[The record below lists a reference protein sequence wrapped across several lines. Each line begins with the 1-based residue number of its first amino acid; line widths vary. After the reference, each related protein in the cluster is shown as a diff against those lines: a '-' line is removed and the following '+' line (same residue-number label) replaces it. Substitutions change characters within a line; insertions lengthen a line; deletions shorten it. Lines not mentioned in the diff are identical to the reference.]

1 MFVRLRRIRRSQQV
15 EIKLYNQKRSIFM
28 IAFEAEVP
36 LFLLIGFTVVAILS
50 FVALVMLFIRCRNVN
65 LLFFLMQLLF
75 LVLTFKW
82 LFGLI
87 TVADNHPMLTEE
99 CSLRVGLAGIC
110 WTISTL
116 FMFIGIYRITRKK
129 EK

>member
-1 MFVRLRRIRRSQQV
+1 
-15 EIKLYNQKRSIFM
+15 M

-36 LFLLIGFTVVAILS
+36 LFLLVGFTAVAILS
-50 FVALVMLFIRCRNVN
+50 FVALFVLFIRYRNLN
-65 LLFFLMQLLF
+65 LLFFLVQLLF
-75 LVLTFKW
+75 LILAFRY

-110 WTISTL
+110 WAFSML

-129 EK
+129 ENNAA